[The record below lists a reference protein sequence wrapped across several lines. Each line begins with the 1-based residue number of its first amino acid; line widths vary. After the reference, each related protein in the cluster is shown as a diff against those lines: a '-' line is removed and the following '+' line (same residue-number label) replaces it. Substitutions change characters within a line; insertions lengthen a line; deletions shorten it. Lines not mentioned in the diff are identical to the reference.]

1 MSDSDDSI
9 IMRGH
14 KYLKKNHPL
23 AYEAAQLVPPV
34 GMTAAALEGA
44 DAIKAGDYNELAK
57 AALSAVP
64 VTRAYRVG
72 NRMATAARDVV
83 GSGTTLD
90 KAKKVVGK
98 AGAGENVAE
107 AGEAGYQQGKLAK
120 GEKDYKRGGSA
131 RGWGKARGAKKAK
144 YR

>member
-1 MSDSDDSI
+1 MSDSDENI
-9 IMRGH
+9 VMRTH
-14 KYLKKNHPL
+14 KYLKNNHPL
-23 AYEAAQLVPPV
+23 AYEAAQIFPPV

-57 AALSAVP
+57 AALSAIP

-72 NRMATAARDVV
+72 DRVARAARDVV
-83 GSGTTLD
+83 GSGTALQ

-107 AGEAGYQQGKLAK
+107 AGEAGYKQGELAK
-120 GEKDYKRGGSA
+120 GEQDYKRGGSV
-131 RGWGKARGAKKAK
+131 RGWGMARGAKKAK